1 MVKCNLIMYL
11 EGAELEIFGEKDY
24 LPRIYV
30 YVQEWNRWVIVYA
43 CTSFDQEVA
52 NSSSW
57 MAVPFCFTGL
67 PSYIVYYFLIIETSW
82 YVLISRTSLSNY
94 FFFLTGFFIAI
105 ITHLFFHINFRINFI
120 SSREEK
126 KVGIFIWITLSY
138 SCMRIYV
145 HMHIFMDL
153 CYLFRSAF
161 VSFRSF
167 LKFYSLRF
175 YTFLISWFLKLYL
188 LYCYCKWSFHSWFSY
203 VGFMSCYLLNYFIV
217 WFSCIVDSFEFV
229 SIPSCNLKI

>member
-1 MVKCNLIMYL
+1 MVKCNLTMYL

-52 NSSSW
+52 NSRSW

-94 FFFLTGFFIAI
+94 FFFPICNCFIKFFILEYWI
-105 ITHLFFHINFRINFI
+105 IIFLYFMVTLLLFSSYPDFFFLCYPWIHISFT
-120 SSREEK
+120 
-126 KVGIFIWITLSY
+126 FIWMSLIFLDQLFWGYCEKGVKSQVSRIPSFSVPGLFLPLLHWGILS
-138 SCMRIYV
+138 
-145 HMHIFMDL
+145 F
-153 CYLFRSAF
+153 SAF
-161 VSFRSF
+161 LSP
-167 LKFYSLRF
+167 
-175 YTFLISWFLKLYL
+175 L
-188 LYCYCKWSFHSWFSY
+188 LQVVLS
-203 VGFMSCYLLNYFIV
+203 
-217 WFSCIVDSFEFV
+217 
-229 SIPSCNLKI
+229 